1 MNIHNLMFLP
11 RFEMFDLEAVFQFI
25 IVSSFKTAGIGP
37 SRLRPLKGKLFKQ
50 LCETCKGQVQS
61 PLRQEFPESAGGTQL
76 HDVQQSP
83 YFRTFQYTAAETAF
97 LQALSIHNDCTIPI
111 GPGVRVKTQRISR

>member
-1 MNIHNLMFLP
+1 MNIYNLMFLP
-11 RFEMFDLEAVFQFI
+11 GFEMFDLEAVFQFI
-25 IVSSFKTAGIGP
+25 IVSSFKIAGIGP
-37 SRLRPLKGKLFKQ
+37 SRMRPSKGKLFKQ

-61 PLRQEFPESAGGTQL
+61 PLRHEFPESAGGTQL

-97 LQALSIHNDCTIPI
+97 LQALSIYNDCTIPI
-111 GPGVRVKTQRISR
+111 GPGVRVKAQRISR